1 MGRKGNPIALLVR
14 TQIGTVT
21 MEKMVEVPQKI
32 KNRTTAPSSNITS
45 GYLCEKIEN
54 STSKRYMC
62 LCALCNVIYSSQ
74 GMKAI

>member
-1 MGRKGNPIALLVR
+1 MRI
-14 TQIGTVT
+14 QIGAVT
-21 MEKMVEVPQKI
+21 MEKIIDVPQKI

-54 STSKRYMC
+54 STSKRYMY
-62 LCALCNVIYSSQ
+62 LCAHCNVIYNSQ